1 MSASKMIIA
10 GFGGQGVMLI
20 GEIIAYAAMIEG
32 KHVTWLPAYGPE
44 MRGGTANCS
53 IIVSHK
59 EISSPVISSATD
71 LIVLNYPSLVKF
83 EPILAPGGRLFINS
97 SLIKEDSTRSDII
110 ICKIPANEIAQ
121 SLGSDKTTNMVM
133 LGAVIATTGVVKKES
148 IIEVFNKVFTDN
160 KAKYIPLN
168 ILAYEEGERLAR
180 N

>member
-53 IIVSHK
+53 IIVSNE
-59 EISSPVISSATD
+59 EISSPVIASATD
-71 LIVLNYPSLVKF
+71 LVAFNYPSLVKF
-83 EPILAPGGRLFINS
+83 EPILASGGRLFINS
-97 SLIKEDSTRSDII
+97 SLIKEDSTRRDITI
-110 ICKIPANEIAQ
+110 YKIAANDIAQ
-121 SLGSDKTTNMVM
+121 SLGSDKITNMVI
-133 LGAVIATTGVVKKES
+133 LGTVIATTSIVKKKS
-148 IIEVFNKVFTDN
+148 IIEVFNKVFIDK

-168 ILAYEEGERLAR
+168 IQAFEEVERLAR